1 MNKVQKI
8 LLILLKFLLKKSDI
22 FMAAPNITSLFPNN
36 RFDET
41 ITICLNESFANKQFV
56 SSFDRDSFEKLQ
68 RFIVKSHFYFQ

>member
-1 MNKVQKI
+1 
-8 LLILLKFLLKKSDI
+8 
-22 FMAAPNITSLFPNN
+22 MAAPNITSLFPNN

-68 RFIVKSHFYFQ
+68 WFIVKSHFYFQ